1 MQPCSTCAADAAEG
15 KKKNDATCAFF
26 LKYGY
31 GEQRLITRRK
41 GDFCFEVMGIKSI
54 NDSSWPWFPW
64 LRTEIRAFIQP
75 PTHTGHFHFV
85 QVSTTKRQRRTLVFS
100 KGQAKGQA
108 TGPLMPNWLKT
119 NIPLICLFGL
129 FKLFL
134 QNGLWDEVP
143 QHKLGGSNPSH
154 ESD

>member
-1 MQPCSTCAADAAEG
+1 MCNRAPHVQQMLPRE
-15 KKKNDATCAFF
+15 KKNDATCAFF

-31 GEQRLITRRK
+31 GEQRLITHRK

-75 PTHTGHFHFV
+75 PTHTSHFHFV
-85 QVSTTKRQRRTLVFS
+85 QTSTTKRQKRKLDFS
-100 KGQAKGQA
+100 KGQAKSQA
-108 TGPLMPNWLKT
+108 TGPLIPNWLKS

-129 FKLFL
+129 FKL
-134 QNGLWDEVP
+134 QTGLWDVVP
-143 QHKLGGSNPSH
+143 QHKLGGSNPSN